1 MPEQEV
7 AFVAIS
13 VARNQIQAVMMPGLS
28 EIRTALRQQG
38 VAAAG
43 PWLTHHHFLKP
54 GEFHFDIC
62 VPVTKAVNPQGR
74 VRAGILEARRVAR
87 TIHRGRFEELGQSWG
102 ALMAWVSAQRL
113 AACIDFFEC
122 YAKGPES
129 STEPEQWETVL
140 SVPLMD

>member
-1 MPEQEV
+1 MTDQPWIDVMPEQEV

-54 GEFHFDIC
+54 G
-62 VPVTKAVNPQGR
+62 VGL
-74 VRAGILEARRVAR
+74 LEPF
-87 TIHRGRFEELGQSWG
+87 IEGDLKSWASRG
-102 ALMAWVSAQRL
+102 AL
-113 AACIDFFEC
+113 
-122 YAKGPES
+122 
-129 STEPEQWETVL
+129 
-140 SVPLMD
+140 